1 MNIIKQ
7 VALGSQGLHVSVEG
21 LGCVGMS
28 GFTGGTIYG
37 PTDDAESIAT
47 IHRAHE
53 PGVTMLDTADIYGPQ
68 HNITSN

>member
-1 MNIIKQ
+1 M
-7 VALGSQGLHVSVEG
+7 
-21 LGCVGMS
+21 GMS